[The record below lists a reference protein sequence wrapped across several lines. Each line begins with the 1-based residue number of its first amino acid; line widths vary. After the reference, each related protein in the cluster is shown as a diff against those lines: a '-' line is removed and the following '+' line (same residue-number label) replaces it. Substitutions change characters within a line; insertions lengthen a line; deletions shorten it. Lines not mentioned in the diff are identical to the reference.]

1 MTSVGSTSATHSASL
16 YTGTA
21 GVTEPKGGDQLG
33 KEAFLSLLVAQ
44 LKYQDPSN
52 PTDSSQFMAQTAQFA
67 MVEKM
72 EAVVESQTQL
82 LASSQVQAASALV
95 GRSITWTEGDQTKTG
110 VVSAL
115 AMTNGSPTLMVG
127 EFRVPMTAIT
137 KVTAA

>member
-95 GRSITWTEGDQTKTG
+95 GRSITWTESDQTKTG